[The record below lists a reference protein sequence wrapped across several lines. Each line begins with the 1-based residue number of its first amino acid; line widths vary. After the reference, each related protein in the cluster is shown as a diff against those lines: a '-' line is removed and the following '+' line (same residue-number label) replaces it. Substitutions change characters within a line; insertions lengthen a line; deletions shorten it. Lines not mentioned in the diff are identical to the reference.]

1 MTLENGGRIVVNG
14 MNITD
19 NVTLLGTGGIFDIV
33 GSSTVSGAIGGTGGL
48 WKNGTGTLTL
58 AGINS
63 YDGDTNIAN
72 GKLVV
77 NGSLASSVRILKNGT
92 LGGAVTIGGNLT
104 NLGTF
109 APGNSPGTVNVTG
122 NYLEAGTLDIEVWG
136 LTAGTQH
143 DQVLV
148 SGTATFQAGSNLK
161 ITRTGS
167 TFDLARTQSVLA
179 VGAGAYSGAF
189 TTLDRSTQT
198 TQVFFNNATGRI
210 HGSGLNEAQTFA
222 DLTTGDNRKAI
233 ASALY
238 ADGLT
243 NATVLRAN
251 AGGSAT
257 AKAFLASGEMGAAT
271 VAFLGAAN
279 ADDALDA
286 LSPEP
291 YGASMIMAWR
301 NSLQLTRALTAAA
314 PAAEGWNV
322 QVGYDQQQATLTA
335 SPTTM
340 NGGYDV
346 NSSYA
351 IATKALSRGAHVSLL
366 ISRNQGDSSAPGFS
380 SRSRGQSL
388 GIGFATDL
396 DFARLDLAVAGGR
409 LEADGSRQGQ
419 SFANQS
425 LKGSTALARLSFA
438 KLGALTPYVG
448 LHYSASKLDAF
459 AETGTGANLTIAE
472 ASQSNTFAEAGLGCR
487 LPLGAQ
493 LALTLNVA
501 YEHNLGSTG
510 NYLKAGFA
518 DASAPT
524 SFTVNTYGAGQ
535 DIFRGGIGLQADLGA
550 GRSAGL
556 SYDVHSGAD
565 LKSAHQI
572 KANYTFRF

>member
-1 MTLENGGRIVVNG
+1 MVAGGATIAH
-14 MNITD
+14 D
-19 NVTLLGTGGIFDIV
+19 VTLTGTGGVFNTTANT
-33 GSSTVSGAIGGTGGL
+33 TVSGAIGGTGGL
-48 WKNGTGTLTL
+48 WKNGAGTLTL
-58 AGINS
+58 GGATTYTGNTNIEAG
-63 YDGDTNIAN
+63 TLIAN
-72 GKLVV
+72 GTLT
-77 NGSLASSVRILKNGT
+77 SAVRILKNGT
-92 LGGAVTIGGNLT
+92 LGGTANITGGLT

-143 DQVLV
+143 DQVIV
-148 SGTATFQAGSNLK
+148 SGTATFQSGSNLK
-161 ITRTGS
+161 VTRTGS

-189 TTLDRSTQT
+189 TTLDRGTQT
-198 TQVFFNNATGRI
+198 TQVFFDNATGRI
-210 HGSGLNEAQTFA
+210 HGSGLTEAQTFA

-233 ASALY
+233 AGALY

-243 NATVLRAN
+243 AATVLRAN
-251 AGGSAT
+251 GGGSAT
-257 AKAFLASGEMGAAT
+257 AKAFLASGEMGAT
-271 VAFLGAAN
+271 TLGFLGAAN
-279 ADDALDA
+279 VDTALDA

-301 NSLQLTRALTAAA
+301 NSLQLTRALTAAV

-366 ISRNQGDSSAPGFS
+366 LSRNQGDSSAPGFS

-396 DFARLDLAVAGGR
+396 DFARLDLAVAGSR
-409 LEADGSRQGQ
+409 MEADGSRQGQ

-438 KLGALTPYVG
+438 KLGGITPYVG

-459 AETGTGANLTIAE
+459 TETGTGANLAVAE
-472 ASQSNTFAEAGLGCR
+472 ASQSNTFAEAGLGYT

-493 LALTLNVA
+493 LALTLNLA

-510 NYLKAGFA
+510 NYLKAAFA
-518 DASAPT
+518 DATAPT